1 VFGSEDERLGRR
13 LEGMLR
19 NFLLGVLALLTMLQ
33 QSTCFVLRSTKILP
47 LRQIDA
53 LSAAADGRKL
63 ATPPTIDAMMVE
75 VGKAI
80 LAFAESPTP
89 SRVGIVDLP
98 LPVTG
103 GTELDDWP
111 GGIKQKFSV
120 LRSMLPSTLKTL
132 DPTSTSTAPL
142 GYLNGES
149 GVEDCVAIWKAEQ
162 QTSGTLINIVS
173 FATPEVIPE
182 LKDLLSLPES
192 VTVLLNPQ
200 FFLDPLSLQSS
211 KDFLESCTS
220 IYQLK
225 QLNMRGEALGG
236 ALPVRGIVY
245 RAFPG
250 PFQAGRRL
258 DVGGYVLLKSFDSEP
273 SRSVLETLYLEDS
286 KERDSQLSLVDQ
298 LKKLVPR
305 FD

>member
-1 VFGSEDERLGRR
+1 
-13 LEGMLR
+13 MAR
-19 NFLLGVLALLTMLQ
+19 NFLLGVLALLSTLKNG
-33 QSTCFVLRSTKILP
+33 TCFILRSTKNP
-47 LRQIDA
+47 LRPIRQTDA
-53 LSAAADGRKL
+53 LSATADGRKL

-80 LAFAESPTP
+80 LAFTESPTS

-132 DPTSTSTAPL
+132 DPTSTSTSTAPL

-149 GVEDCVAIWKAEQ
+149 GVEDCVGIWKVEQ
-162 QTSGTLINIVS
+162 QTNGMLINIVS

-200 FFLDPLSLQSS
+200 FFLDPLSLQTS
-211 KDFLESCTS
+211 KEFLESCSS

-273 SRSVLETLYLEDS
+273 SRSILETLFLEDS